1 MQRYKNY
8 VENLQQPKKRYEPE
22 DYGPEESE
30 ESDNYITEIRKQK
43 GKPVK
48 KQKFYEEVVGA
59 SENESLPSEEED
71 EEEEKSEEEVKKFK
85 PKAKLLTKDKSP
97 NKVKKGI
104 TVSIKI

>member
-48 KQKFYEEVVGA
+48 K
-59 SENESLPSEEED
+59 
-71 EEEEKSEEEVKKFK
+71 
-85 PKAKLLTKDKSP
+85 TK
-97 NKVKKGI
+97 VL
-104 TVSIKI
+104 